1 LRFCLVADQ
10 QRCSGEALF
19 EVKLP
24 SMMIRE
30 QRLYGLM
37 RPLTGKR
44 FMFYTEDELN
54 SIWQNLTDMTGYE
67 ALDPC
72 ALTATIRNTDV
83 KQTLEFHCSGLEIE
97 TYRDFDPP
105 SDPPKTFSYTRK
117 RLDKEAA
124 WGQWERNQTY
134 MLDTNVFNDLLDQKI
149 SPSLFAGY
157 DVIATGIQL
166 DELKAT
172 QRDERRASLIKVFN
186 GVAPVQIPASSFALD
201 IEGAGFGQAY
211 WNDQTGR
218 IEDML
223 ASLQAKDG
231 KHKGKN
237 QLRDVLIAET
247 AIKNG
252 ATLITRDS
260 NLRKVVAE
268 FGGRAVSLEEF
279 LSLGM
284 TPSLAE
290 SPVD

>member
-1 LRFCLVADQ
+1 
-10 QRCSGEALF
+10 
-19 EVKLP
+19 
-24 SMMIRE
+24 
-30 QRLYGLM
+30 
-37 RPLTGKR
+37 
-44 FMFYTEDELN
+44 MFYTEDELN
-54 SIWQNLTDMTGYE
+54 SIWQKLTDMTGYE

-72 ALTATIRNTDV
+72 ALTATTRNTDV
-83 KQTLEFHCSGLEIE
+83 KQTLEFHCSGLASE

-105 SDPPKTFSYTRK
+105 SDPPETSSYTRK

-124 WGQWERNQTY
+124 WGQWERTQTY

-172 QRDERRASLIKVFN
+172 RRDERRASLIKVFN
-186 GVAPVQIPASSFALD
+186 GVAPVHPPPSSFALD
-201 IEGAGFGQAY
+201 IEGAGLDQAY
-211 WNDQTGR
+211 WNDQTG
-218 IEDML
+218 IFGAML
-223 ASLQAKDG
+223 ASLQARDG
-231 KHKGKN
+231 KDKGKN
-237 QLRDVLIAET
+237 QVRDILIAET
-247 AIKNG
+247 AIKHG

-268 FGGRAVSLEEF
+268 FGGRTVSLEEF

-284 TPSLAE
+284 TPSLTE